1 MMAESKLGNQLGNR
15 LNLEMTPVQATPFTR
30 RGSSRLAT
38 AYKTEAEEMGG
49 DPQTQL
55 QEAIDKLKKEAT
67 GESSDTLSE
76 APWKGPLDPEGE
88 IN

>member
-1 MMAESKLGNQLGNR
+1 MAESKLGGQLGNR
-15 LNLEMTPVQATPFTR
+15 LALDMTPTPVASFSR
-30 RGSSRLAT
+30 RGNSRLA
-38 AYKTEAEEMGG
+38 AAFKTEAEEMGG
-49 DPQTQL
+49 DPQSQL

-67 GESSDTLSE
+67 GESGDTLSE